1 MAPRIRLLV
10 PIALAL
16 LILGSAPAT
25 AGVFDSFIGTYTG
38 TWFNNTFQSAGPAQI
53 DLAITGNDATMTATM
68 GNNVFGIHFNPSPV
82 VIPGTVNG
90 NQIDF
95 DTDAG
100 IFGDVVATIMSDGS
114 VSYTL
119 TMIPGT
125 SFMSITGS
133 GTIGAGRWD
142 MNYEIDVMPLVTY
155 DGVVS
160 LVPEPAGALQGV
172 MALAALGGLRR
183 ASRSGSRSVGDA
195 SRPAA

>member
-1 MAPRIRLLV
+1 MTQRFQPLGPVAV
-10 PIALAL
+10 AL

-38 TWFNNTFQSAGPAQI
+38 TWFNNTFQSDGSAQI
-53 DLAITGNDATMTATM
+53 DLAVTGNDATMTATM
-68 GNNVFGIHFNPSPV
+68 GDNVFGIHFDPSPV

-95 DTDAG
+95 DTNAG
-100 IFGDVVATIMSDGS
+100 IFGNVVATIMSDGS

-119 TMIPGT
+119 TIIPGT
-125 SFMSITGS
+125 SFMSITGT
-133 GTIGAGRWD
+133 GMIGGGHWD

-155 DGVVS
+155 DGVIS
-160 LVPEPAGALQGV
+160 LVPEPAGAVQGV

-183 ASRSGSRSVGDA
+183 ASRSGWRTG
-195 SRPAA
+195 